1 VENEPDDPTVTGK
14 PDHPDHNAVMIELT
28 AVIVA
33 VTAEEPRV
41 LTVHD
46 GRNPEAL
53 PTGPFESGHPTLQIG
68 LRSWVERQTHHPLG
82 YVEQLYTFA
91 DRDRTQDRS
100 QDYAHDRS
108 QDGAGERLVSISY
121 LGLTREED
129 AAGSGAAEGA
139 RRARH
144 DGNALPRRGAAA
156 PGSNGRGEAGETPAR
171 PVWQS
176 WYRFLPWE
184 DWRSGPPALVGRV
197 IAPRLRAWAKSAG
210 SSAMRHERR
219 NRIEIAFGL
228 SGRAWNDE
236 LALQRYELL
245 YEAGLVPEARRHA
258 HVIDPLPGAAMLHD
272 HRRILA
278 TGIARL
284 RAKIKYRPVVFE
296 LMPESFTLLALQRA
310 VEALAGQRL
319 HKQNFRRLIDQQ
331 GLVEDTGEV
340 ATQTGGRPAK
350 LVRFRREVLLAR
362 AVAGTKLPLSRP
374 G

>member
-1 VENEPDDPTVTGK
+1 MTGN
-14 PDHPDHNAVMIELT
+14 PDHNAAMIELT
-28 AVIVA
+28 AVVVA
-33 VTAEEPRV
+33 VTADEPRV
-41 LTVHD
+41 LTIQD
-46 GRNPEAL
+46 GRNPDAL
-53 PTGPFESGHPTLQIG
+53 PTGPFESGHRSLQIG

-91 DRDRTQDRS
+91 DRDRIHRR
-100 QDYAHDRS
+100 AGN
-108 QDGAGERLVSISY
+108 GAAERLVSISY
-121 LGLTREED
+121 LGLTREEEGKRGRD
-129 AAGSGAAEGA
+129 ARGPAGE
-139 RRARH
+139 
-144 DGNALPRRGAAA
+144 
-156 PGSNGRGEAGETPAR
+156 GEAGEAPAV
-171 PVWQS
+171 PGWQC

-184 DWRSGPPALVGRV
+184 DWRCGPPAVVSRI

-210 SSAMRHERR
+210 ASAARQERR

-245 YEAGLVPEARRHA
+245 YEAGLVPEAGRRTE
-258 HVIDPLPGAAMLHD
+258 VTDPAPGAAMLHD

-278 TGIARL
+278 TGVARL

-331 GLVEDTGEV
+331 GLVEDTGRM
-340 ATQTGGRPAK
+340 ATQTGGRPAR
-350 LVRFRREVLLAR
+350 LVRFRREVLLER
-362 AVAGTKLPLSRP
+362 AVAGTKLPLRP